1 MLRRR
6 CNCGIVYCSSVSSTN
21 NQLILHN
28 ELTNTSHN
36 TRLRRVVA
44 HDNTLAKQTDQR
56 ILHEEDLGEGPDGNY
71 AIHLVLTDAQS
82 LQRNPH
88 SRHTPLNHVAE
99 DEQHFL
105 PCECDILH
113 GLCAMLLTVLP
124 HRSPARQ
131 RQLHHHLLQLREEH
145 ESLLHLPTHS
155 GVVHDPRRTAH
166 HAVAQL
172 AVVALIYQLLHTLKK
187 ELNHQITTKG
197 GVLLMKRDGR
207 NAVHHVQ
214 HGGGQV
220 TFAEVEN
227 EKIVVLPAK
236 RVGRE
241 AVLTHQILTD
251 TERFLDKRVNANAAA
266 LYHSLQNLLVPL
278 TESIRN
284 RQNTTLNWSRNAFLT
299 LVDEMAR
306 NHPNH
311 LLRSIL
317 LVI

>member
-6 CNCGIVYCSSVSSTN
+6 CNCGIVYCFSVSSTN

-28 ELTNTSHN
+28 GLTNTSHD

-44 HDNTLAKQTDQR
+44 HNNTLAKQADQR
-56 ILHEEDLGEGPDGNY
+56 ILHEEDLGEGHDRTH
-71 AIHLVLTDAQS
+71 AIHLVLTNAQS

-105 PCECDILH
+105 PCECDTLH
-113 GLCAMLLTVLP
+113 EFFAMLLTVLP
-124 HRSPARQ
+124 HRSPARR
-131 RQLHHHLLQLREEH
+131 RQPYHYLFQLREEH

-155 GVVHDPRRTAH
+155 GVVHDPRRAAH

-172 AVVALIYQLLHTLKK
+172 AVVALIHQLLHTLKK

-197 GVLLMKRDGR
+197 GVLLMKRDGG

-220 TFAEVEN
+220 TLTEVEN
-227 EKIVVLPAK
+227 EKIAVLPAK
-236 RVGRE
+236 
-241 AVLTHQILTD
+241 
-251 TERFLDKRVNANAAA
+251 
-266 LYHSLQNLLVPL
+266 
-278 TESIRN
+278 
-284 RQNTTLNWSRNAFLT
+284 
-299 LVDEMAR
+299 
-306 NHPNH
+306 
-311 LLRSIL
+311 
-317 LVI
+317 